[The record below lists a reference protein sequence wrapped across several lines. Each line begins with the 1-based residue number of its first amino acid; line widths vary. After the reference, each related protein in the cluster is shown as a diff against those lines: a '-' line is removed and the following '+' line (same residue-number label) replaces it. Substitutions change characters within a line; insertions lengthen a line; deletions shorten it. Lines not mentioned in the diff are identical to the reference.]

1 MSNFEDTNSASTS
14 GTVVGQRHANTEL
27 RTLSARPQATYVRPW
42 DGYDD
47 TGEIT
52 YPLMRVNFNS
62 EFTIEGYMFD
72 KVTNVYISGG
82 GDGVHPAIDK
92 IGGTYGVYGH
102 ASPLSALSAF
112 NPFSTALSISAKD
125 LLSLYPQFSG
135 FELDSGHWRVNSTNT
150 ITITLSA
157 AQNAGNI
164 DIIIL
169 NPAGYCLLS
178 KDLSGST
185 INVKV

>member
-1 MSNFEDTNSASTS
+1 MSNFENTNSTSTS
-14 GTVVGQRHANTEL
+14 GTVVGQRHPNTEL

-42 DGYDD
+42 NGYDE

-52 YPLMRVNFNS
+52 YPLMRVGFSS

-72 KVTNVYISGG
+72 RVTNVYISGG
-82 GDGVHPAIDK
+82 GDGVH
-92 IGGTYGVYGH
+92 GGTYGVYGH
-102 ASPLSALSAF
+102 SSPLSALSAF
-112 NPFSTALSISAKD
+112 NPFSEALSISAKD

-135 FELDSGHWRVNSTNT
+135 FELDSGHWRVNSINT
-150 ITITLSA
+150 LTITLSA

-164 DIIIL
+164 DVIIL

-178 KDLSGST
+178 KALSGST